1 MEHASDLKSKKIG
14 VLMGGLSGER
24 EVSLR
29 SGENCYRA
37 LVSLGYDAVRIDAL
51 RDVAQRLCDEKVE
64 VAFLALHGR
73 FGEDGTIQGLLE
85 LLDIPYTGSGVLAS
99 ALGMHKVCAKK
110 VVRES
115 GVPTPDFYQIG
126 QASAAEEAERAMAV
140 VGLPLMF
147 KPVQEGSS
155 LGVAKIKT
163 PESLAAAVAEGR
175 ERFGEVFVEAFVEGV
190 EVTVGVIQQA
200 DGPLALPILELVPK
214 NEFYDYEAKY
224 THGMTEFI
232 MPARLAPDVYL
243 RTQELAVAAFR
254 AIGCRGF
261 GRVDFMVAGGTP
273 FFTEINTLPGMTD
286 LSDLPAQAAAAG
298 ISYAELVETI
308 LLTALSG
315 RAGEAA

>member
-1 MEHASDLKSKKIG
+1 
-14 VLMGGLSGER
+14 
-24 EVSLR
+24 
-29 SGENCYRA
+29 
-37 LVSLGYDAVRIDAL
+37 VRIDAL
-51 RDVAQRLCDEKVE
+51 RDVSQRLLDQKVD

-85 LLDIPYTGSGVLAS
+85 LMDIPYTGSGVLAS

-115 GVPTPDFYQIG
+115 GVPTPDFYEIG
-126 QASAAEEAERAMAV
+126 RADPAVEAQKAIAV

-163 PESLAAAVAEGR
+163 AESLAMHVTQGR
-175 ERFGEVFVEAFVEGV
+175 ERFGEVFVEAFVAGT
-190 EVTVGVIQQA
+190 EVTVGVIERP

-232 MPARLAPDVYL
+232 MPARLAPDVYQ
-243 RTQELAVAAFR
+243 RTQELAVTAFR

-261 GRVDFMVAGGTP
+261 GRVDFMVADGTP
-273 FFTEINTLPGMTD
+273 YFTEINTLPGMTD

-298 ISYAELVETI
+298 ISYNDLVETI
-308 LLTALSG
+308 LLTAG
-315 RAGEAA
+315 PDRDGEAT